1 MLRKFWSKDGRSAIA
16 YPDWPILA
24 SFPTIFLFIIF
35 ALSHVGSHVNLAKF
49 WLFSRFSST
58 FPALELAG
66 KFQNKIIY
74 IIYFE
79 TFNRG
84 LQEFCLKTDYNCKVR
99 KQYVKQWVEMFFE
112 VTLKFFLAVSRTRT
126 NYFQTFQCETPCM
139 SNFLI
144 FERIENDTYPEIV
157 NEK

>member
-66 KFQNKIIY
+66 KFRNIIR
-74 IIYFE
+74 
-79 TFNRG
+79 N
-84 LQEFCLKTDYNCKVR
+84 LKNNYNSKVR
-99 KQYVKQWVEMFFE
+99 KNMYNIELISFKSHSIFSSPLHEIVDI
-112 VTLKFFLAVSRTRT
+112 S
-126 NYFQTFQCETPCM
+126 M